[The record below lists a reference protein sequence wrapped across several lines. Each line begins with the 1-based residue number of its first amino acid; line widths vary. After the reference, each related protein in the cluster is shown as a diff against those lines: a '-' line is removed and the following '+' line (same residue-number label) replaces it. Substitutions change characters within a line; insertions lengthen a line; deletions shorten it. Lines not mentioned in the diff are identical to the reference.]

1 MSGQPPAS
9 GVVNVVGDVVQ
20 HVASGS
26 ETSCELSALGCSKE
40 NIDINI
46 LSPSKVPVSYRYE
59 ESQFLIV
66 IGFLFR
72 FQFWSRSQVEFRV
85 NEHERQKRGKKASV
99 LEKLNDWLS
108 DRIWE
113 IDFWKSDAN

>member
-46 LSPSKVPVSYRYE
+46 LSPSKVPVSYRYDE
-59 ESQFLIV
+59 AEVVTVFD
-66 IGFLFR
+66 FLFSSPFSVFPR
-72 FQFWSRSQVEFRV
+72 KRKKVLFPRGRSQ
-85 NEHERQKRGKKASV
+85 N
-99 LEKLNDWLS
+99 L
-108 DRIWE
+108 I
-113 IDFWKSDAN
+113 